1 MVNWSRIF
9 LAVNSLDLSRF
20 FATIIELSL
29 VDGNSPNLRINQF
42 SMTFSDLTLSQFG
55 QELASSSAA
64 PGGGSA
70 AALAGA
76 LGASLVAMVGR
87 LTVGRKNYA
96 DVNAEFQAVIPRAET
111 LQAELMDLMQQDSDA
126 YTRVMNAY
134 QLAKSTE
141 AEQAA
146 RAEMIQAGLQHAA
159 DIPLR
164 VAGVCAEV
172 LKLSAIAAAGG
183 NKNAASDAGAA
194 ACMAEAGL
202 QAALLNVEINLCL
215 IHDQEFKA
223 RTYAQLEPLKQVA
236 ASRQAILDTVRAR
249 M

>member
-1 MVNWSRIF
+1 
-9 LAVNSLDLSRF
+9 
-20 FATIIELSL
+20 
-29 VDGNSPNLRINQF
+29 
-42 SMTFSDLTLSQFG
+42 MTFSELTLSQFS

-96 DVNAEFQAVIPRAET
+96 DVNAEFQAMIPRADA
-111 LQAELMDLMQQDSDA
+111 LQAELMDLIQQDSDA
-126 YTRVMNAY
+126 YTLVMNAY
-134 QLAKSTE
+134 QLPKSNE

-146 RAEMIQAGLQHAA
+146 RAETIQSALQTAA

-164 VAGVCAEV
+164 VADVCAEV
-172 LKLSAIAAAGG
+172 LQLGVIAAAKG
-183 NKNAASDAGAA
+183 NKNAASDAGAG
-194 ACMAEAGL
+194 ACLAEAGL
-202 QAALLNVEINLCL
+202 QAALLNVEINLGL
-215 IHDQEFKA
+215 IQDPEYKA
-223 RTYAQLEPLKQVA
+223 RTYAQLGPLKQA
-236 ASRQAILDTVRAR
+236 AANRQAILDTVRAR

>member
-1 MVNWSRIF
+1 
-9 LAVNSLDLSRF
+9 
-20 FATIIELSL
+20 
-29 VDGNSPNLRINQF
+29 
-42 SMTFSDLTLSQFG
+42 MTFSELTLSQFS

-96 DVNAEFQAVIPRAET
+96 DVNAEFQAMIPRADA
-111 LQAELMDLMQQDSDA
+111 LQAELMDLLQQDSDA
-126 YTRVMNAY
+126 YTLVMNAY
-134 QLAKSTE
+134 QLPKSNE

-146 RAEMIQAGLQHAA
+146 RAETIQAALQTAA

-172 LKLSAIAAAGG
+172 LQLGAIAAAKG
-183 NKNAASDAGAA
+183 NKNAASDAGAG
-194 ACMAEAGL
+194 ACLAEAGL
-202 QAALLNVEINLCL
+202 QAALLNVEINLGL
-215 IHDQEFKA
+215 IQDPEYKA
-223 RTYAQLEPLKQVA
+223 RTYAQLGPLKQA
-236 ASRQAILDTVRAR
+236 AANRQAILDTVRAR